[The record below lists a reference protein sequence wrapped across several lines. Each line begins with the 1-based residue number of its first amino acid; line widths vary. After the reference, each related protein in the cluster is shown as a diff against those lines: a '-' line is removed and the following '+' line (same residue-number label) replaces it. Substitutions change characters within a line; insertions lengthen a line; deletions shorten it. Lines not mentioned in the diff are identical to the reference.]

1 MSTFNN
7 LFQLCPCYPYHLLK
21 NFHFAPSDCVGQKN
35 VFVPP
40 PSNSTPSIYTAYLTD
55 HSYTHI
61 FFQSCSMECM
71 WKLLA
76 ASV

>member
-40 PSNSTPSIYTAYLTD
+40 PSNSTPSIYTAYLTF
-55 HSYTHI
+55 SQITHI
-61 FFQSCSMECM
+61 HIFSF
-71 WKLLA
+71 KA
-76 ASV
+76 AVWSACGNY